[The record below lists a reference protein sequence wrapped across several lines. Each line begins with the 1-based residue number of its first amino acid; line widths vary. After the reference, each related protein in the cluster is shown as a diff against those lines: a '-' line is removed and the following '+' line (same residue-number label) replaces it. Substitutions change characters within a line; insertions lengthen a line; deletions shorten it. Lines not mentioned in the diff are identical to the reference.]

1 VARGGRGAHQA
12 DSPSLAFEVAEASPD
27 FEVVIG
33 EQLDFPRSR
42 GHLTG
47 IAGGLLEGHG
57 TDAVKMTVT
66 SFPIVKD
73 LDVVE

>member
-1 VARGGRGAHQA
+1 
-12 DSPSLAFEVAEASPD
+12 L
-27 FEVVIG
+27 
-33 EQLDFPRSR
+33 LDFPQSR

-66 SFPIVKD
+66 PFPIVKD